1 MKHEE
6 RIGMKKQ
13 YNLGLTKLSAVLGA
27 SEERSKAYME
37 IRRRVPE
44 LSNNEM
50 CQLRMSSHARQKGSA
65 LLISVIVAS
74 ALLIVGV
81 EVSMF
86 VVSTI
91 RQARSI
97 DQTLVAAYAA
107 ESGVENALHQ
117 MRKEGRS
124 TLRADSVDTPDNYYK
139 DDIPPYRADN
149 RNARWTFKKGDA
161 IDPEKFT
168 TSVDTLTK
176 SFLGEQEAI
185 DVHLY
190 TADDT
195 AGFTVA
201 TGRMATMVVSWKSHA
216 CASDTDVP
224 TIETTAESWPLPLSV
239 VEWSKSS
246 TLKDFQ
252 KAAPGALTVAVPLA
266 QLIPADQTLST
277 TGITLRIKP
286 FFCSL
291 REVSI
296 TFPDKDNAALLVPI
310 PNYVR
315 IAPLGTFGS
324 SQKALT
330 VLAPQKSGVTGI
342 FDFTLF
348 SEEVVDKKEQ

>member
-1 MKHEE
+1 
-6 RIGMKKQ
+6 MKKK
-13 YNLGLTKLSAVLGA
+13 YNPEPTQLSAVRGA

-37 IRRRVPE
+37 IRRRVPQM
-44 LSNNEM
+44 SNNEM
-50 CQLRMSSHARQKGSA
+50 CQLRRFCHARQRGSA
-65 LLISVIVAS
+65 LLISVIVSS

-107 ESGVENALHQ
+107 ESGVESALHQ

-139 DDIPPYRADN
+139 DDNPPYRADG
-149 RNARWTFKKGDA
+149 RNARWTFMKGDA
-161 IDPEKFT
+161 LDPEKFT

-185 DVHLY
+185 DIHLY
-190 TADDT
+190 TTDT

-201 TGRMATMVVSWKSHA
+201 TGRMATMVVSWKSHM

-224 TIETTAESWPLPLSV
+224 TIEITAESWPLPLTI

-252 KAAPGALTVAVPLA
+252 KAAPGALTVTVPLA

-277 TGITLRIKP
+277 TGITLRVKP

-291 REVSI
+291 REISI
-296 TFPDKDNAALLVPI
+296 TFPDKDDAALLVPI